1 MKAIMKLELKKNVQD
16 RGMIFWTLVLP
27 LLFTVLFISVFTS
40 GLNEAESRPVILT
53 IVPGYTVMFVF
64 FIMITMTESLIKDQN
79 NGLVA
84 RIASTPLSRNL
95 YLLGK
100 WIPYMYI
107 VFIQIVILL
116 LFGKLVYNVPL
127 EQLFNIIV
135 LALVLTFMVTGVGL
149 ALAILVKTTNM
160 GIALTQV
167 LALGGAVLGG
177 LWMPVDMMPDFIQT
191 ISRFT
196 PQYWGHQ
203 GLQAAMAGT
212 LEIGDFLK
220 TSSILLGFG
229 IVGFI
234 LAVVRYPNFLKRTT
248 G

>member
-1 MKAIMKLELKKNVQD
+1 MNAIIKLELKKNIQD

-27 LLFTVLFISVFTS
+27 ILFTVLFISVFTS
-40 GLNEAESRPVILT
+40 GLNEAESQPVILS

-64 FIMITMTESLIKDQN
+64 FIMITMTESMIKDQN

-84 RIASTPLSRNL
+84 RIASTPLSSYL

-100 WIPYMYI
+100 WVSYMYI

-116 LFGKLVYNVPL
+116 VFGKVVYNVPI
-127 EQLFNIIV
+127 EQLFYIIV
-135 LALVLTFMVTGVGL
+135 LAFILTFMVTGIGL

-167 LALGGAVLGG
+167 LALGGALIGG
-177 LWMPVDMMPDFIQT
+177 LWMPLEMMPELLQT

-203 GLQAAMAGT
+203 GFREAMTGT
-212 LEIGDFLK
+212 LAMGDFFK
-220 TSSILLGFG
+220 ISSILLGFG
-229 IVGFI
+229 ILGFI
-234 LAVVRYPNFLKRTT
+234 LALIGYPNFLKRTT